1 MVEVKS
7 SPHPPTST
15 NFHQPTI
22 LHHPLMSRSTWIA
35 LTSAIATAAGVV
47 FYAVSQKRP
56 SLTLTAACG
65 TESASGCAPESS
77 RVDLGTPTFT
87 NPTRITN
94 PLFPA
99 SEVDQ
104 TLLLGNV
111 DGHPL
116 RVEYTLLPVTKTFEW
131 HGQRVETRI
140 VQYVAY
146 LDRRINEVALDWYAQ
161 ADDGAVWYFGE
172 DVSDYRDG
180 VVETTEGTWVA
191 GQDGPP
197 AMIMPA
203 HPKVG
208 DVYRVENIPGVV
220 FEEITVRQVDVSIDT
235 PQGAVRGG
243 MIGDQLH
250 VDGSHSDK
258 LFAPGYGEF
267 STERGGDIEA
277 VSLAVPID
285 ARPTPVPQELET
297 ILAGAT
303 SVFET
308 VRGGDW
314 TAVAATLQRMQAA
327 WSAMRAHGDIP
338 RLLEVQM
345 NRALA
350 ALTGDGL
357 APAIANRNVTGART
371 AAIDVGQAGLDLLL
385 RHRPRLEIDVARLEL
400 WARQLVVDATSEDPG
415 ATVIGDV
422 VALERIRDRVTHL
435 LSASD
440 AAQLDA
446 RLNELRVAAGEHEFV
461 EATAAAARIRSLVQQ
476 LQR

>member
-1 MVEVKS
+1 
-7 SPHPPTST
+7 
-15 NFHQPTI
+15 
-22 LHHPLMSRSTWIA
+22 MSRSTGIVVT
-35 LTSAIATAAGVV
+35 LAIAAVAVAGL
-47 FYAVSQKRP
+47 YALSQKRP
-56 SLTLTAACG
+56 ARTPTTACG

-77 RVDLGTPTFT
+77 RVDLATPTFS

-94 PLFPA
+94 RLFPA

-104 TLLLGNV
+104 TLLLGTV

-116 RVEYTLLPVTKTFEW
+116 RVEYTLLPGTKTFEW
-131 HGQRVETRI
+131 NGQRVETRI

-172 DVSDYRDG
+172 DVADYRDG

-191 GQDGPP
+191 GKDGPP

-203 HPKVG
+203 HPSVG

-220 FEEITVRQVDVSIDT
+220 FEEITVKQVDVPIDT
-235 PQGAVRGG
+235 PQGPVRGG

-267 STERGGDIEA
+267 STVRAGDIEA
-277 VSLAVPID
+277 VSLAVPVD
-285 ARPTPVPQELET
+285 ARHTPAPAELET

-308 VRGGDW
+308 VGGENW
-314 TAVAATLQRMQAA
+314 AVISATVQRLQTA
-327 WSAMRAHGDIP
+327 WSAWRARGDIP

-345 NRALA
+345 TRALA
-350 ALTGDGL
+350 ALRGDAL
-357 APAIANRNVTGART
+357 RPAVADRNAAGART

-385 RHRPRLEIDVARLEL
+385 RHRPRVEIDLARLEL
-400 WARQLVVDATSEDPG
+400 WARQLVVDASSESPG

-422 VALERIRDRVTHL
+422 VSLERIRDRVAHL
-435 LSASD
+435 VSPSV
-440 AAQLDA
+440 AAELDA
-446 RLNELRVAAGEHEFV
+446 RLTELRAAAMEQEFV
-461 EATAAAARIRSLVQQ
+461 DAKATAARIRTLAQQ
-476 LQR
+476 LQH